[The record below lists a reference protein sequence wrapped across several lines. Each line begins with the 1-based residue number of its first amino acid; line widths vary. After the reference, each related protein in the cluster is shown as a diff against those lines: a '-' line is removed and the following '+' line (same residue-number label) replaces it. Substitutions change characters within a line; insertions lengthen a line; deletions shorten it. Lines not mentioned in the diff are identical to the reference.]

1 MATLH
6 DFSATSIDGKKRS
19 LAEFSGKVCLVVN
32 VASRC
37 GLTPQYAQLQQLYE
51 TYRDRGLE
59 VLGFPCNQ
67 FGGQEPGSEAQIQ
80 EFCTTKYHVTF
91 PMFSKIDV
99 NGEARD
105 PLYTYLTS
113 QPTSPDGP
121 GNVLWNFAKFLVA
134 KDGAVLA
141 RFNPRVTP
149 TDPALVAA
157 LEKAL

>member
-1 MATLH
+1 MATFH

-19 LAEFSGKVCLVVN
+19 LSDFSGKVCLVVN

-37 GLTPQYAQLQQLYE
+37 GLTPQYGQLQQLYE

-67 FGGQEPGSEAQIQ
+67 FGGQEPGTEEQIQ
-80 EFCTTKYHVTF
+80 QFCSSKYHVTF

-99 NGEARD
+99 NGDSRD
-105 PLYTYLTS
+105 PIYSFLTS
-113 QPTSPDGP
+113 QPTAPDGS
-121 GNVLWNFAKFLVA
+121 GNIVWNFAKFLVA
-134 KDGAVLA
+134 KDGSVAA
-141 RFNPRVTP
+141 RFNPRVAP
-149 TDPALVAA
+149 NDPALIAA